1 MKTVIDIKISKDINW
16 NNFEDELKAK
26 GINATVIL
34 PDNYP
39 CLKMDDTA
47 SVVLQDEESL
57 NKFNQISH

>member
-26 GINATVIL
+26 GIN
-34 PDNYP
+34 
-39 CLKMDDTA
+39 TA